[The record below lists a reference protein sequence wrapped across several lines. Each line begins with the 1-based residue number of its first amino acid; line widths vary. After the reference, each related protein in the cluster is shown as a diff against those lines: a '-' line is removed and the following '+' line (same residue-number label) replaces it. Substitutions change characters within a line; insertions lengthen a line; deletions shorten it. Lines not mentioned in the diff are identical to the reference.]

1 LKDIRQKLLATFQI
15 EHRDHVEQI
24 RGFLG
29 TIAGEPAEPA
39 STELEEAFRRAHS
52 LKGAAR
58 AVDLNAVE
66 GLAHRLE
73 TLFSRVRQGVLLL
86 DRSAAAVA
94 QQVLDASEDCV
105 AALGENRGLSRDPAP
120 GYQSSLRAIEQLLG
134 MKAEASAAPTASG
147 PEAVSVPAFETLETV
162 RIAARNFDGLLRSA
176 GGLLTESLRQ
186 NQVAERLN
194 GITKQL
200 AAMEKETE
208 SVHRVTAESLRRSFA
223 GREPSRVGAGRD
235 LSRVSSFLQSMEK
248 QVRSLSKQAVEV
260 RRLQQRS
267 NWTMRHLGRQLEQDV
282 RQARLLPVEG
292 LLEGYRKLVRDL
304 ARDESREV
312 EFRASSTGVHAD
324 RRVLEALKDPLMHLL
339 RNTISHGIETP
350 RERLAKAKP
359 AMGLVTLRIE
369 AEGQRLTIV
378 VEDDGRG
385 VDFARVAEVAVRQR
399 ILSEAEA
406 AQRSP
411 QELSRILFQPG
422 FSTSRSVTSL
432 AGRGM
437 GLSVVYEAVR
447 RLQGEVDLGLAD
459 GCGTRFR
466 ISVPLSIST
475 HRLMLIRSGSRSF
488 AVPINAIERLHRVKP
503 GSVEILEGKPMILL
517 DRQPVPLFS
526 MKHLVSAEN
535 TAAPPTA
542 AAGRTGVLQVM
553 ILRAGGKRAA
563 VAVDAFL
570 RETDAVI
577 LDLGPA
583 AAQDGKISGGII
595 LEDGSV
601 AFVLSVA
608 ELLGASVH
616 RELDTLLHTR
626 EPGREKASFS
636 ILVVDDSLTTRTL
649 EKSILE
655 AHGYRVQVAVDGLDA
670 LEKLRAEKADLVI
683 SDIQM
688 PRLDGFGLLQALKKD
703 PGLDRI
709 PVIMVT
715 SVDRPEDQERGL
727 SLGAGAWIVK
737 RKFDQAELLSA
748 IGQVLCK

>member
-24 RGFLG
+24 RSFLA
-29 TIAGEPAEPA
+29 TIVGDANASDGGQPA
-39 STELEEAFRRAHS
+39 SAELEEAFRRAHS

-58 AVDLNAVE
+58 AVDLSAVE

-73 TLFSRVRQGVLLL
+73 TLFSRVRQGVLIL
-86 DRSAAAVA
+86 DGNVAAVA

-105 AALGENRGLSRDPAP
+105 AALGENRGNVTGDPVR
-120 GYQSSLRAIEQLLG
+120 GYESSLRAIEQVLG
-134 MKAEASAAPTASG
+134 MKSEASAVPLTAAPETV
-147 PEAVSVPAFETLETV
+147 PVPAFEALETM

-186 NQVAERLN
+186 NQVMDRLN
-194 GITKQL
+194 GISRQL
-200 AAMEKETE
+200 ALMEKETE
-208 SVHRVTAESLRRSFA
+208 SVHRVAAASLRRNLT
-223 GREPSRVGAGRD
+223 GRE
-235 LSRVSSFLQSMEK
+235 LSGVSCFLQSMEK
-248 QVRSLSKQAVEV
+248 QVRSLSRQAAAV
-260 RRLQQRS
+260 RRLQQRG

-282 RQARLLPVEG
+282 RQARMLPAEG
-292 LLEGYRKLVRDL
+292 LLEGYRKMVRDL
-304 ARDESREV
+304 ARDEAKEV

-324 RRVLEALKDPLMHLL
+324 RHVLEALKDPLMHLL

-350 RERLAKAKP
+350 RERVAKAKP

-369 AEGQRLTIV
+369 ADGQRLTIV

-385 VDFARVAEVAVRQR
+385 VDFARVAEVAVRQG
-399 ILSEAEA
+399 ILSEAEV
-406 AQRSP
+406 AQRSTP
-411 QELSRILFQPG
+411 ELSRILFQPG
-422 FSTSRSVTSL
+422 FSTARSVTNL

-437 GLSVVYEAVR
+437 GLSVVHEAVR
-447 RLQGEVDLGLAD
+447 RLQGDVDLRPAD

-475 HRLMLIRSGSRSF
+475 HRLLLVSSGSGRF
-488 AVPINAIERLHRVKP
+488 AIPVHAIERLHRFAP
-503 GSVEILEGKPMILL
+503 ASVEIVEGKPVIVL

-526 MKHLVSAEN
+526 MHHLVR
-535 TAAPPTA
+535 APELDMPEPHA
-542 AAGRTGVLQVM
+542 AATARTGTLQVM
-553 ILRAGGKRAA
+553 ILRAGGNRAA

-583 AAQDGKISGGII
+583 APQDGKISGGIL

-601 AFVLSVA
+601 AFVLSIA

-616 RELDTLLHTR
+616 RELDTLLQAR
-626 EPGREKASFS
+626 EPKREKARFS

-670 LEKLRAEKADLVI
+670 LEKLRAEKVDLVI

-748 IGQVLCK
+748 IGQIL

>member
-1 LKDIRQKLLATFQI
+1 MKDIRQKLLATFQI
-15 EHRDHVEQI
+15 EHRDHIEQI
-24 RGFLG
+24 RSFLA
-29 TIAGEPAEPA
+29 TIVGDANASDGGQPA
-39 STELEEAFRRAHS
+39 SAELEEAFRRAHS

-58 AVDLNAVE
+58 AVDLSAVE

-73 TLFSRVRQGVLLL
+73 TLFSRVRQGVLIL
-86 DRSAAAVA
+86 DGNVAAVA

-105 AALGENRGLSRDPAP
+105 AALGENRGNVTSDPVR
-120 GYQSSLRAIEQLLG
+120 GYESSLRAIEQVLG
-134 MKAEASAAPTASG
+134 MKSEASAVPLTTAPETV
-147 PEAVSVPAFETLETV
+147 PVPAFETLETL
-162 RIAARNFDGLLRSA
+162 RIPARNFDGLLRSA

-186 NQVAERLN
+186 NQVMDRLN
-194 GITKQL
+194 GISRQL
-200 AAMEKETE
+200 VLMEKETE
-208 SVHRVTAESLRRSFA
+208 SVHRVAAASLRRNLT
-223 GREPSRVGAGRD
+223 GRE
-235 LSRVSSFLQSMEK
+235 LSGVSCFLQSMEK
-248 QVRSLSKQAVEV
+248 QVRSLSRQAVAV
-260 RRLQQRS
+260 RRLQQRG
-267 NWTMRHLGRQLEQDV
+267 NWTMRHLGRQLEQGV
-282 RQARLLPVEG
+282 RQARMLPAEG
-292 LLEGYRKLVRDL
+292 LIEGYRKMVRDL
-304 ARDESREV
+304 ARDESKEV

-324 RRVLEALKDPLMHLL
+324 RHVLEALKDPLMHLL

-350 RERLAKAKP
+350 RERVAKAKP
-359 AMGLVTLRIE
+359 ATGLVTLRTE

-385 VDFARVAEVAVRQR
+385 VDFARVAEVAVRQG

-406 AQRSP
+406 AQRSTP
-411 QELSRILFQPG
+411 ELSRILFKPG
-422 FSTSRSVTSL
+422 FSTARSVTNL

-437 GLSVVYEAVR
+437 GLSVVHEAVR
-447 RLQGEVDLGLAD
+447 RLQGDVDLRPAD

-475 HRLMLIRSGSRSF
+475 HRLLLVSSGSRCF
-488 AVPINAIERLHRVKP
+488 AIPVHAIERLHRVRP
-503 GSVEILEGKPMILL
+503 GSVEIVEGKPVIVLN
-517 DRQPVPLFS
+517 RQPVPLFS
-526 MKHLVSAEN
+526 MHHLVRSSALPAN
-535 TAAPPTA
+535 SNASATA
-542 AAGRTGVLQVM
+542 RTGTLQVM
-553 ILRAGGKRAA
+553 ILRAGGNRAA

-583 AAQDGKISGGII
+583 APQDGKISGGIL

-601 AFVLSVA
+601 AFVLSIA
-608 ELLGASVH
+608 ELLGTSVH
-616 RELDTLLHTR
+616 RELDTLLQAR
-626 EPGREKASFS
+626 EPKREKARYS

-670 LEKLRAEKADLVI
+670 LEKLRAEKVDLVI

-748 IGQVLCK
+748 IGQIL